1 MIEATAILKK
11 EALIHRKMKSRAT
24 RNTKSPPIKAK
35 ASKKL
40 LVFLE

>member
-11 EALIHRKMKSRAT
+11 EALIDRNMKNRAT
-24 RNTKSPPIKAK
+24 RKTKNPPIKAK
-35 ASKKL
+35 ASNKF